1 MNTEQVV
8 ALFTKGKVAES
19 TKLVQ
24 ESIDRGDDV
33 ELILNQVLIKA
44 MEQIGDK
51 FSEGTIFL
59 PEMMVSARC
68 MQACL
73 LILKPLLNSGAG
85 SSGEIVVIGTVKG
98 DLHDIGKNLVA
109 TMLEGGGFR
118 VFDIGIDISVDKY
131 VQAAQEHNARIVC
144 LSSLLTSTMP
154 YMRQVIEGLRASPVG
169 GNIKIMV
176 GGAPVNE
183 DYARKIGA
191 DGFAPDAGMAV
202 KKAKELLGL
211 N

>member
-1 MNTEQVV
+1 MDIQTIV
-8 ALFTKGKVAES
+8 ALFTKGRVAES

-24 ESIDRGDDV
+24 ESIDKGEDV
-33 ELILNQVLIKA
+33 EIILNQVLIKA
-44 MEQIGDK
+44 MEQIGDR
-51 FSEGTIFL
+51 FSDGTIFL

-73 LILKPLLNSGAG
+73 VILKPLLNRGEG

-118 VFDIGIDISVDKY
+118 VFDIGIDISVEKY

-154 YMRQVIEGLRASPVG
+154 YMLQVIEGLRASPVG

-183 DYARKIGA
+183 DYAQKIGA
-191 DGFAPDAGMAV
+191 DGFARDAGMAV
-202 KKAKELLGL
+202 KKAKELLA
-211 N
+211 